1 MSNILISP
9 PPTTLLTGLLQLSGG
24 VAMSSTPVYV
34 TDQNNTASKLS
45 LGTNNVGINTTSTFA
60 RLTIANTN
68 TLASEYLLS
77 ASTSTAS
84 FYVRNDGYLYNAERG
99 RISNI
104 LIAQQGTNSLSSTL
118 SGGSGGCLWL
128 GTNGTAI
135 TNTTNLTPTA
145 MAHIKGSGSTSATTS
160 LLVQNSAGNNS
171 ISTTDDG
178 KTLLTATI
186 TNDAPLQVNNAYGWT
201 GSFTAKCQSWLS
213 AGSEVARIMANGSM
227 ILTANITA
235 STFKATQNIPSDV
248 SFGGNG
254 SGNGMY
260 MPASNVTAIATSSTE
275 RMRIDSSGNMG
286 LGTSTPAYQ
295 MTQARYGIPTYFLV
309 NTSLQDAGT
318 VGQVVGNLQF
328 GFYPNSTTTSHGAIR
343 CITDG
348 SWASGCLAFFTQGGD
363 GTVSLA
369 TEKMR
374 LSPAGNLGIGITS
387 ISSRLQ
393 VQGSGTTSAT
403 TNTLLQNSSATQ
415 LIKVTDDGK
424 MTMGTGTTGTA
435 LLDIAVGSGSTPPLR
450 LKGYSDAGT
459 SYLIS
464 AGTES
469 FADNFKVKMVNGN
482 VTMGTQ
488 LNGYTFGLE
497 TFNGVAMHIANAGN
511 IGMGTTSPNVSAKL
525 EVNSTTQGFLPPK
538 MTTAQ
543 KLLIGTPASGLMV
556 YDTSLNQ
563 MSYYNGGA
571 WVNF

>member
-9 PPTTLLTGLLQLSGG
+9 PPTTLLTGLLQLDGG
-24 VAMSSTPVYV
+24 VAISSTPVYV

-60 RLTIANTN
+60 RFNIANNN
-68 TLASEYLLS
+68 TSTSEYLML

-84 FYVRNDGYLYNAERG
+84 FYIRNDGFLYNAEKG

-104 LIAQQGTNSLSSTL
+104 LIANQGTNSLASTL
-118 SGGSGGCLWL
+118 SGSGGGCLWL

-135 TNTTNLTPTA
+135 TNTTSLTPTA
-145 MAHIKGSGSTSATTS
+145 MAHIKGSGSTSATQT
-160 LLVQNSAGNNS
+160 LLVQNSSGSNS
-171 ISTTDDG
+171 ILTTDDG

-201 GSFTAKCQSWLS
+201 GSYTAKCQSWLS
-213 AGSEVARIMANGSM
+213 AGVEVAKIMANGSM
-227 ILTANITA
+227 TLTANITA

-275 RMRIDSSGNMG
+275 RMRVDSSGN
-286 LGTSTPAYQ
+286 LA
-295 MTQARYGIPTYFLV
+295 I
-309 NTSLQDAGT
+309 N
-318 VGQVVGNLQF
+318 
-328 GFYPNSTTTSHGAIR
+328 TTS
-343 CITDG
+343 
-348 SWASGCLAFFTQGGD
+348 ASGL
-363 GTVSLA
+363 VHI
-369 TEKMR
+369 K
-374 LSPAGNLGIGITS
+374 
-387 ISSRLQ
+387 
-393 VQGSGTTSAT
+393 GTTSSGAIAS
-403 TNTLLQNSSATQ
+403 LLVQNSGGTQLFRVDNDGTTTALFGSFTNGVYLGTPGTSAKLSIKSGGSTSATNSIFVQDSGSTQ
-415 LIKVTDDGK
+415 LIKLQDDGK
-424 MTMGTGTTGTA
+424 LIVGNGTTGTA
-435 LLDIAVGSGSTPPLR
+435 RLDISIGSGSTPPLR

-469 FADNFKVKMVNGN
+469 FQDNFKIKMVNGN

-525 EVNSTTQGFLPPK
+525 DVSSTTQGFLPPR
-538 MTTAQ
+538 MTTAE
-543 KLLIGTPASGLMV
+543 KLAIGTPASGLMV

-563 MSYYNGGA
+563 MSYYNGVT
-571 WVNF
+571 WINW

>member
-1 MSNILISP
+1 
-9 PPTTLLTGLLQLSGG
+9 
-24 VAMSSTPVYV
+24 
-34 TDQNNTASKLS
+34 
-45 LGTNNVGINTTSTFA
+45 
-60 RLTIANTN
+60 
-68 TLASEYLLS
+68 
-77 ASTSTAS
+77 
-84 FYVRNDGYLYNAERG
+84 
-99 RISNI
+99 
-104 LIAQQGTNSLSSTL
+104 
-118 SGGSGGCLWL
+118 
-128 GTNGTAI
+128 
-135 TNTTNLTPTA
+135 

-171 ISTTDDG
+171 ILTNDDG
-178 KTLLTATI
+178 KSLLTATL

-201 GSFTAKCQSWLS
+201 GSFVAKCQSWLS
-213 AGSEVARIMANGSM
+213 AGSEVASLMANGR
-227 ILTANITA
+227 LTLSANCVA
-235 STFKATQNIPSDV
+235 QTFTATQSATLSDLPFKC
-248 SFGGNG
+248 SATGGGNG
-254 SGNGMY
+254 LY
-260 MPASNVTAIATSSTE
+260 FPASNVTGIATNATE

-295 MTQARYGIPTYFLV
+295 MTQARYGIPTHFLV

-511 IGMGTTSPNVSAKL
+511 IGIGTTSPNVSAKL
-525 EVNSTTQGFLPPK
+525 EVNSTTQGFLPPR